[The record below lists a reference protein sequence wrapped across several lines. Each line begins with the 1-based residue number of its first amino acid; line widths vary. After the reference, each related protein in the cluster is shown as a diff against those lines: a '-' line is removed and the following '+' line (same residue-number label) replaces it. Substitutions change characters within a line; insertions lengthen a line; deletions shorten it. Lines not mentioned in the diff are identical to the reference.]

1 MGLFGGLFDKKVCD
15 LCGGEIGLLGNR
27 KLEDGNCCKQ
37 CAAKLSPWF
46 SDRRKSTVQQ
56 IREQLEYRE
65 ENLEEVKAF
74 HTTRTIAAD
83 NWNILLDEGA
93 RKMILTRNP
102 RGIETENP
110 DVISLSDVSGCS
122 VNIDESV
129 DEIMREVKQGDETKK
144 VSYHPARYSHDYQFD
159 YLINVNNPYF
169 DDMKFRLNRSTVT
182 IEPVIAGTMFDPML
196 KPEYAR
202 YQNIANEI
210 TAALTGKGAQAAEE
224 PAAAPRVVIC
234 PYCKAETEV
243 GASGR
248 CEYCGGYIAE

>member
-1 MGLFGGLFDKKVCD
+1 M
-15 LCGGEIGLLGNR
+15 
-27 KLEDGNCCKQ
+27 
-37 CAAKLSPWF
+37 
-46 SDRRKSTVQQ
+46 T
-56 IREQLEYRE
+56 
-65 ENLEEVKAF
+65 
-74 HTTRTIAAD
+74 
-83 NWNILLDEGA
+83 
-93 RKMILTRNP
+93 
-102 RGIETENP
+102 
-110 DVISLSDVSGCS
+110 GCS

>member
-1 MGLFGGLFDKKVCD
+1 
-15 LCGGEIGLLGNR
+15 
-27 KLEDGNCCKQ
+27 
-37 CAAKLSPWF
+37 
-46 SDRRKSTVQQ
+46 
-56 IREQLEYRE
+56 
-65 ENLEEVKAF
+65 
-74 HTTRTIAAD
+74 
-83 NWNILLDEGA
+83 
-93 RKMILTRNP
+93 
-102 RGIETENP
+102 
-110 DVISLSDVSGCS
+110 
-122 VNIDESV
+122 
-129 DEIMREVKQGDETKK
+129 
-144 VSYHPARYSHDYQFD
+144 
-159 YLINVNNPYF
+159 
-169 DDMKFRLNRSTVT
+169 MKFRLNRSTVT

>member
-1 MGLFGGLFDKKVCD
+1 MNKRIWIPVCLLMGLLLAGGLFYSLCD
-15 LCGGEIGLLGNR
+15 DE
-27 KLEDGNCCKQ
+27 EDEE
-37 CAAKLSPWF
+37 P
-46 SDRRKSTVQQ
+46 D
-56 IREQLEYRE
+56 EEYRT
-65 ENLEEVKAF
+65 LTIKLQDYTV
-74 HTTRTIAAD
+74 TREFTA
-83 NWNILLDEGA
+83 
-93 RKMILTRNP
+93 K
-102 RGIETENP
+102 IETENP
-110 DVISLSDVSGCS
+110 DVISLSDVTGCS

>member
-1 MGLFGGLFDKKVCD
+1 
-15 LCGGEIGLLGNR
+15 
-27 KLEDGNCCKQ
+27 
-37 CAAKLSPWF
+37 
-46 SDRRKSTVQQ
+46 
-56 IREQLEYRE
+56 
-65 ENLEEVKAF
+65 
-74 HTTRTIAAD
+74 
-83 NWNILLDEGA
+83 
-93 RKMILTRNP
+93 
-102 RGIETENP
+102 
-110 DVISLSDVSGCS
+110 
-122 VNIDESV
+122 
-129 DEIMREVKQGDETKK
+129 MREVKQGDETKK

-248 CEYCGGYIAE
+248 CEYCGGYIADKSRARKPVISVMGGSQNRTGFTGRRRCRLLFQRFLPDQTG